1 MFVFLSPAAIS
12 CRAWPDLSDFCP
24 CYAESSQLE
33 RHSMAKTATRSL
45 VGWGVPLAA
54 LLAAVPALAGFRH
67 PPQCEGLTC
76 QDEYIMRYNGTC
88 FCQTNPCHGHACED
102 QTFPHLEFEFSQTGA
117 LTCFC
122 TKPCPQGLCAGER
135 KPPQCVQSG
144 HHCPNRAQPILHID
158 QGECRCKSH
167 PCVVAGRGACDDPAL
182 PMLDYHY
189 DEAGKLDCFCRKHPC
204 KSFVCSGH
212 EVVDW
217 DQEGHCFCRSDEDE
231 IPTQTDEL

>member
-1 MFVFLSPAAIS
+1 M
-12 CRAWPDLSDFCP
+12 
-24 CYAESSQLE
+24 
-33 RHSMAKTATRSL
+33 
-45 VGWGVPLAA
+45 PLAA

-231 IPTQTDEL
+231 IAAQKDEL